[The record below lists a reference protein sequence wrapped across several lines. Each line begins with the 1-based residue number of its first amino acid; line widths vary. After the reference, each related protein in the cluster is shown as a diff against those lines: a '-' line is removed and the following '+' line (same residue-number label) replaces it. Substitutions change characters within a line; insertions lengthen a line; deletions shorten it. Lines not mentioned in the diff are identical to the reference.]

1 MIGHTTKRFISLIF
15 LLLVTV
21 TAGTCCKKDIQST
34 YRGTYRENLAKHRKR
49 LKAAKLAVKEIG
61 QINHKKKSTHTAPT
75 HAITDQ
81 LDYLLARKKVANEQ
95 IKHIQGYTIQAY
107 AGGSRDVAFKI
118 KNKLYTHYPAIEPE
132 VTYDL
137 PHYTV
142 RIGKFLDKLEAYP
155 AYAVIRKWIPQAII
169 RPISFVNKP
178 HAFVN
183 KPHAFVNK
191 PHAFVNKPHACI
203 NKQAPGQSNP
213 APPEPTPGEHL
224 QNGQE

>member
-1 MIGHTTKRFISLIF
+1 MIDHTTKRFISLIL

-21 TAGTCCKKDIQST
+21 TAGTWSKKDTQ
-34 YRGTYRENLAKHRKR
+34 GTYRKNLAKHRKR
-49 LKAAKLAVKEIG
+49 FKAAKSAVKEIG
-61 QINHKKKSTHTAPT
+61 QTNHKKKPTHITPT

-118 KNKLYTHYPAIEPE
+118 KNKLYKHYPAIEPE

-155 AYAVIRKWIPQAII
+155 AYAAIRKWIPQAII

-178 HAFVN
+178 HVFS
-183 KPHAFVNK
+183 
-191 PHAFVNKPHACI
+191 
-203 NKQAPGQSNP
+203 NKQAADQSNP
-213 APPEPTPGEHL
+213 APPEPTPGKHIA
-224 QNGQE
+224 NGQE